1 MTLTAASATSA
12 VAPSAARRRTTASAA
27 SRRSGLHGASS
38 SLSSATTTRGG
49 GGRASQQKRSAAAD
63 DDDAENADDDT
74 RIILGELDDLFT
86 LVAARRRGEM
96 LFAEEMSKPDA
107 EIDFVRAAMYVAMHR
122 RPDES
127 RVEDAV
133 EELDELAAELEKL
146 LPPKEE
152 RFPLRTLKAISRYMF
167 ETLGFEGN
175 QEEFYDPRNSCL
187 DEVLARRK
195 GIPITLSLVY
205 MEVRSYY
212 LLHWSP
218 YDGVGVVNAD
228 P

>member
-1 MTLTAASATSA
+1 MGTS
-12 VAPSAARRRTTASAA
+12 
-27 SRRSGLHGASS
+27 HD
-38 SLSSATTTRGG
+38 
-49 GGRASQQKRSAAAD
+49 D
-63 DDDAENADDDT
+63 DDDAENADDDDT